1 MHSPGPLTDTHD
13 SEGLGLL
20 TVVGWMI
27 IPQDVQVL
35 IPGTCES
42 YIVLPKGLG
51 GCCCSVAKSCPTL
64 CNPMNCSTPSFRLLC
79 PSLSPWVCSNSCPLS
94 QWCCLTISSSAAL
107 SSFCP
112 HSFTAS
118 RSLPVSQLFTS
129 GGQGIGASASAS
141 VLPLSIQGWLPL
153 GLTGLISLQSKM
165 QM

>member
-51 GCCCSVAKSCPTL
+51 CCCCSVAKSCPTL

-112 HSFTAS
+112 HCFTAS
-118 RSLPVSQLFTS
+118 RSLPMSQLFTS
-129 GGQGIGASASAS
+129 GGQSIGASASAS

-153 GLTGLISLQSKM
+153 GLTGLISL
-165 QM
+165 